1 MEGVRGS
8 NSPHLGSTPDIIYLY
23 IYIHTDISVLTFN
36 SIFFLLFLTS
46 RIFLWSKLHKSYYDS
61 LFFND
66 QIFATVIFRCDMLLL
81 LAPLGLTLLLVGC
94 LWQYFLFLFSFLHHN
109 PPPFYLVKLDNLLRI
124 LSDCDFEFLRLYLFC
139 FLVKHF
145 FPYNF
150 YANVC
155 NWKNLAELLH

>member
-23 IYIHTDISVLTFN
+23 IYTLIFLFWHLIQY
-36 SIFFLLFLTS
+36 FFLLFPTS

-61 LFFND
+61 LFFNY

-94 LWQYFLFLFSFLHHN
+94 LWQYFLFLFSFLH
-109 PPPFYLVKLDNLLRI
+109 PPPPFFYLVKLDNLLRI